1 MAPRKK
7 STTDKEPAK
16 KKPARKRRTTAKKSS
31 SKKPAP
37 KEKEVKVEEEDLFP
51 APMAIFGELFWEY
64 RAKMAE
70 YEKALIELQ
79 TASKDL
85 NTEKLDPKYEKL
97 LNMMAQETRLREQLK
112 QYAELLRG
120 VQLKVAKHLDV
131 DIKTFLKDCIVD
143 HETGV
148 VKIID

>member
-7 STTDKEPAK
+7 STTEKAPAK
-16 KKPARKRRTTAKKSS
+16 KKATPRKRKSTAKK
-31 SKKPAP
+31 
-37 KEKEVKVEEEDLFP
+37 KVEEKPKVAEEEEDELFP
-51 APMAIFGELFWEY
+51 APMSIFGELFWEY

-79 TASKDL
+79 SASKDL
-85 NTEKLDPKYEKL
+85 DTEKLDPKYEKL
-97 LNMMAQETRLREQLK
+97 LKMMAQENRLKEQLK
-112 QYAELLRG
+112 QYADLLRG
-120 VQLKVAKHLDV
+120 VQVKVAKRLDL
-131 DIKTFLKDCIVD
+131 DIKTFLKDCIID